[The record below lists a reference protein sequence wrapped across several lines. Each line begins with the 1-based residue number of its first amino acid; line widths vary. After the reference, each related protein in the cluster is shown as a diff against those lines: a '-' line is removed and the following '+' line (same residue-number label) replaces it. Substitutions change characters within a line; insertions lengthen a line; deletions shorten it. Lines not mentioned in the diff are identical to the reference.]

1 MRRLVYIIK
10 NLIMAKKTLIEKAV
24 ELFEAYP
31 VQDQKEA
38 FIAVKELVTKS
49 VIKEQAALQD
59 KADAAQNFLQKVQSI

>member
-1 MRRLVYIIK
+1 MRRLGYIIK
-10 NLIMAKKTLIEKAV
+10 KIIMAKKTLTEKAI

-59 KADAAQNFLQKVQSI
+59 KADEAQNFVQKVQSI

>member
-1 MRRLVYIIK
+1 MYIIK